1 MLTYFF
7 QTLQETIIKA
17 SVVSKELGAA
27 ITNILVADEDEVD
40 DGVIVVEDRF
50 MDGNGNEGIDFG
62 EHKSFLWYHLFQL
75 LVVIM
80 LASLFLVAVFRL
92 NGMMSPMSALCG
104 AIVGYLWNDIAKLFY
119 GTMLFFSSTEDAKS
133 SRMSR
138 KSFGPFKLF
147 VMSGCVCSSGHNE
160 MKRSAKLLKRK
171 SKGRFLLL
179 LKPPNL
185 VMLVLSLVVL
195 IGGGGEVRT
204 VAEVLQVSNSLLLLI
219 S

>member
-7 QTLQETIIKA
+7 QTLQFQFITQETGIKA
-17 SVVSKELGAA
+17 LVVSKEPAAA
-27 ITNILVADEDEVD
+27 ITNILVADDGDVD

-92 NGMMSPMSALCG
+92 NGMMSPMSALPG
-104 AIVGYLWNDIAKLFY
+104 VSGSYLLDNIAKLFY
-119 GTMLFFSSTEDAKS
+119 GTLLFFSSTKDAKS

-138 KSFGPFKLF
+138 KSFGSFKRSAKLF
-147 VMSGCVCSSGHNE
+147 VMS
-160 MKRSAKLLKRK
+160 
-171 SKGRFLLL
+171 
-179 LKPPNL
+179 
-185 VMLVLSLVVL
+185 
-195 IGGGGEVRT
+195 I
-204 VAEVLQVSNSLLLLI
+204 SLLAFVASGIVSSETELVEEGVSERRLMM
-219 S
+219 

>member
-1 MLTYFF
+1 MICLVLSYPRLWLLILTYFF

-50 MDGNGNEGIDFG
+50 MDDNGNEGIDFG

-104 AIVGYLWNDIAKLFY
+104 ASVGYLWDNIAKLFY
-119 GTMLFFSSTEDAKS
+119 GTLLFFSSTEDAKS

-138 KSFGPFKLF
+138 KSFGSF
-147 VMSGCVCSSGHNE
+147 
-160 MKRSAKLLKRK
+160 KRSAKL
-171 SKGRFLLL
+171 F
-179 LKPPNL
+179 
-185 VMLVLSLVVL
+185 VML
-195 IGGGGEVRT
+195 I
-204 VAEVLQVSNSLLLLI
+204 SLLALVASGIVSSETELVEEGV
-219 S
+219 SERRLMM

>member
-62 EHKSFLWYHLFQL
+62 EHESLLWYHLLQL

-80 LASLFLVAVFRL
+80 LASLFLAAVFRL
-92 NGMMSPMSALCG
+92 NGMMSPMSALRG
-104 AIVGYLWNDIAKLFY
+104 VSGSYLLDNIAKLFH
-119 GTMLFFSSTEDAKS
+119 GTLLFFSSTKDAKS

-138 KSFGPFKLF
+138 KSFGSF
-147 VMSGCVCSSGHNE
+147 
-160 MKRSAKLLKRK
+160 KRSAKL
-171 SKGRFLLL
+171 F
-179 LKPPNL
+179 
-185 VMLVLSLVVL
+185 VMW
-195 IGGGGEVRT
+195 I
-204 VAEVLQVSNSLLLLI
+204 SLLALVASGIVSSETELVEEGV
-219 S
+219 SERRLMM